1 DGLDT
6 DFTAKFVDVYPASAD
21 YPQGYAMNITDGILR
36 CRYRDDWSTPSLM
49 TPGERVNI
57 RIEPFA
63 TCNRFAKGHRL
74 RLDIASSNFPHFDVN
89 PNSGEPEGQ
98 GLRKMK
104 VLNTVHMSRH
114 CPSRLILTVL

>member
-1 DGLDT
+1 
-6 DFTAKFVDVYPASAD
+6 
-21 YPQGYAMNITDGILR
+21 
-36 CRYRDDWSTPSLM
+36 M

-114 CPSRLILTVL
+114 CPSRLILTVLEGPEQLR